1 MFLNEFR
8 SKEFVKIVNAKRLK
22 KKDQTQKNS
31 NMGYQV
37 KKNDVKKKKKLN

>member
-1 MFLNEFR
+1 M
-8 SKEFVKIVNAKRLK
+8 LK
-22 KKDQTQKNS
+22 GLRKKDQTQKKKS